1 MNLNVAI
8 MNRSQRHWH
17 SFIINLSPEKVVNS
31 QFSLCYTCL
40 LCPSWYA
47 LFYPYQK
54 QTFINFILP
63 LDDQHVRDYIFFGFS
78 NYNKRHLAS

>member
-47 LFYPYQK
+47 LFLSLSETNVYKLY
-54 QTFINFILP
+54 FAF
-63 LDDQHVRDYIFFGFS
+63 R
-78 NYNKRHLAS
+78 